1 MGCGGS
7 VRNVPLL
14 AMRKIR
20 EQEVA
25 LGRALSGERPGQD
38 RHEPIHGGFGKNIL
52 FFTIPKTADTTC
64 PDATPAARFVG
75 AKRMGRPELPTRE
88 IYALR
93 AARAVRALMEVRTI
107 RHQLAFGSALSGER
121 PGQDREKQD
130 VFPEAPMDGFMAV
143 PKTPDTTC
151 PDATQSVRL
160 QVS

>member
-52 FFTIPKTADTTC
+52 FFTILAGPLARQSAPKCQLMPDRAHLHQRTNRTC
-64 PDATPAARFVG
+64 RAQRVNLAR
-75 AKRMGRPELPTRE
+75 RELRPSH
-88 IYALR
+88 ALR
-93 AARAVRALMEVRTI
+93 AHEPRGWRGVGASRIGRFR
-107 RHQLAFGSALSGER
+107 
-121 PGQDREKQD
+121 DREKQD